1 MAACDNISKLTWLIR
16 LSRRMLSIIKIYI
29 VFGLAFNTVAVVAI
43 GIGWP
48 TSIIA
53 AILHNF
59 GSVLVIF
66 VSASLAIFPEGI
78 KE

>member
-53 AILHNF
+53 AILHSV

-66 VSASLAIFPEGI
+66 CICKFSDFS
-78 KE
+78 